1 MAPLDDFTGLFT
13 QDEACVLV
21 DLLKLGV
28 AGRAGPN
35 AKEALTSML
44 LCNHKTEY
52 IVTCLMFLL
61 LCF

>member
-1 MAPLDDFTGLFT
+1 LEENEEEEVSSVHPLDDFTGLFT

-35 AKEALTSML
+35 AKEAISSML
-44 LCNHKTEY
+44 LCKLY
-52 IVTCLMFLL
+52 SGI
-61 LCF
+61 